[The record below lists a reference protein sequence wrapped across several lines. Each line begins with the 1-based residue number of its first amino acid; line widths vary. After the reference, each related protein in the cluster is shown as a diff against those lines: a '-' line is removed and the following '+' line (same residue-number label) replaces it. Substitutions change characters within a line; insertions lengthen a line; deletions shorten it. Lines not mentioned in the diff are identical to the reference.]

1 MSIINVKDNE
11 NNRWKRKE
19 KKQKQTKTER
29 SKGVAQA
36 IVKMWELNGLVARL
50 S

>member
-1 MSIINVKDNE
+1 MPMIIARDYE

-19 KKQKQTKTER
+19 KKTKIER
-29 SKGVAQA
+29 GKRVEQA
-36 IVKMWELNGLVARL
+36 IVKMWELNGFAARL